1 MVRNACGMLLP
12 LSVGVVTHSDV
23 AVIVILLLLLVIIIT
38 AVCLFARVTPLIGED
53 FFVALGEFIL
63 LHLLCS

>member
-1 MVRNACGMLLP
+1 MVRNACGMLVP

-23 AVIVILLLLLVIIIT
+23 AVIVILLLLVIIIT

-53 FFVALGEFIL
+53 FFCCFR
-63 LHLLCS
+63 

>member
-23 AVIVILLLLLVIIIT
+23 AVIVILLLLVIIIT

>member
-23 AVIVILLLLLVIIIT
+23 AVIVILLVIIIT

-53 FFVALGEFIL
+53 FFL
-63 LHLLCS
+63 LL

>member
-1 MVRNACGMLLP
+1 MLLP

-23 AVIVILLLLLVIIIT
+23 AVIVILLLLLLVIIIT